1 MLKTVH
7 RYKVLDAGTADKL
20 EAAVNFHINSGWV
33 LVGGL
38 AYDGQ
43 HGDFLQAVSYTA
55 EEDIPTH
62 DEKQKAST

>member
-7 RYKVLDAGTADKL
+7 RYKVLDARSCDKL

-38 AYDGQ
+38 AYSDT
-43 HGDFLQAVSYTA
+43 HGEYFQAVSYTA

-62 DEKQKAST
+62 DEKAKA